1 MAYPKTK
8 YKDGVARS
16 VANEAEEAA
25 LGPGWLD
32 APQGAKYPKA
42 QYHATHEPRLVH
54 NEVEEEALGAGWQD
68 KPVDKTKP
76 KDADLITSAH
86 FRYLKSLGY
95 TRIRS
100 MEDAQNWV
108 DALSQTDRD
117 KFYADAKAWEKE
129 DKDINEKLQN
139 ANAPKKKAD
148 PKAADPKAGTL
159 PARTTTMNPS
169 NLGDQSTQP
178 GVKTPA
184 PDAVQAVAHPE
195 KAEGL

>member
-25 LGPGWLD
+25 LGPGWTD
-32 APQGAKYPKA
+32 AQQGAKYPKA

-54 NEVEEEALGAGWQD
+54 TEAEEAALGGGWQD

-76 KDADLITSAH
+76 KDADLITTAH

-95 TRIRS
+95 TKIKS
-100 MEDAQNWV
+100 MEDAQKWV

-117 KFYADAKAWEKE
+117 KFYADAKAWEAE
-129 DKDINEKLQN
+129 DKAINEKLQN
-139 ANAPKKKAD
+139 ANVPKPAVKPAPV
-148 PKAADPKAGTL
+148 
-159 PARTTTMNPS
+159 
-169 NLGDQSTQP
+169 QQ
-178 GVKTPA
+178 VKTPA
-184 PDAVQAVAHPE
+184 PDSVQAVAHPE